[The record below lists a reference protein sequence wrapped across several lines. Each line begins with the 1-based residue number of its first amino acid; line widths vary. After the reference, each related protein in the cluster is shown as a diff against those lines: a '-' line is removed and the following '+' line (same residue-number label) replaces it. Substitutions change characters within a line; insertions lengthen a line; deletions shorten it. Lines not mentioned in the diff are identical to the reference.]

1 MPETKTIKGWYW
13 DDVNKR
19 MYRWHDL
26 VLLLK
31 ERELKKQKQNA
42 KKLGSKKKS
51 LVLRKKPLSATVV

>member
-1 MPETKTIKGWYW
+1 MPETKTIKGWFW

-31 ERELKKQKQNA
+31 ERELKKQNA
-42 KKLGSKKKS
+42 KKLG
-51 LVLRKKPLSATVV
+51 